1 MSGALDE
8 LTVREVRKSYAD
20 AGPGASVVTCQSA
33 VALLWRSIRRNGVT
47 SDYKLRQHG
56 YCPRGAKVFWVRDL
70 IHVRSQSAELSERAR
85 MNFARCKR
93 RSKELW
99 RLESP

>member
-33 VALLWRSIRRNGVT
+33 VALLFEADAPENHFEI
-47 SDYKLRQHG
+47 
-56 YCPRGAKVFWVRDL
+56 
-70 IHVRSQSAELSERAR
+70 
-85 MNFARCKR
+85 
-93 RSKELW
+93 
-99 RLESP
+99 SP